1 MNILDSL
8 YLEMINYY
16 SGDPMRL
23 QHFVKVHD
31 FARIIG
37 ICEKLPEKT
46 QFILEAAAYV
56 HDIGIRAAEE
66 KYGKSNGK
74 LQEQEGPALAEK
86 MMLDLGFKNDV
97 IERVSYLVGHHHTYT
112 NVEGDD
118 YRILLEADFLVNM
131 YEENSSD
138 NAIKSAYDKIFVTE
152 TGRDI
157 CKKMFS
163 YAFV

>member
-1 MNILDSL
+1 
-8 YLEMINYY
+8 
-16 SGDPMRL
+16 
-23 QHFVKVHD
+23 
-31 FARIIG
+31 
-37 ICEKLPEKT
+37 
-46 QFILEAAAYV
+46 
-56 HDIGIRAAEE
+56 
-66 KYGKSNGK
+66 
-74 LQEQEGPALAEK
+74 
-86 MMLDLGFKNDV
+86 MMLGLGFEKDV